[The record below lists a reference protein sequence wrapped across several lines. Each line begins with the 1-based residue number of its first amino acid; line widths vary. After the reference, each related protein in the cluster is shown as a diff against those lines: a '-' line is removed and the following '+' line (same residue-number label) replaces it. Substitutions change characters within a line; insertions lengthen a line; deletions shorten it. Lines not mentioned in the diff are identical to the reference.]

1 MPNRKTL
8 FILIICFGIV
18 TSVYLFARNSNNL
31 PLLAGN
37 DTAISANSY
46 INIGKNTNN
55 DWQKILTNVDPNQNT
70 TTVLTTGGDP
80 NVFDETSLTA
90 QMSRD
95 MFAQYLLVANKPGGV
110 TSDDATQIASAV
122 LSNPEYTKTASIVY
136 TDINLHV
143 VNTSKDSVKKYT
155 EEMNQ
160 IIINYSSQV
169 KVNPLNILLV
179 ASESEDEKELA
190 KLDPIILVAKSF
202 ISGLIKIDV
211 PRDAVQAH
219 LDLMNS
225 SSNLLS
231 DLEAARVTFTDP
243 VRGLTGIG
251 QYVEHLTGF
260 QTATNNINAYL
271 AGKN

>member
-1 MPNRKTL
+1 MLSRKTL

-18 TSVYLFARNSNNL
+18 TSVYLFARNSNNI
-31 PLLAGN
+31 PLLTGN
-37 DTAISANSY
+37 SVAISTNPY
-46 INIGKNTNN
+46 INLDGKTNN

-95 MFAQYLLVANKPGGV
+95 MFARYLLVANKPGGV
-110 TSDDATQIASAV
+110 TSDDATQIANAV
-122 LSNPEYTKTASIVY
+122 LSTPEYTKTTSIVY
-136 TDINLHV
+136 TDINLHI

-160 IIINYSSQV
+160 IITNYSSQV
-169 KVNPLNILLV
+169 KVNPMDILLV

-190 KLDPIILVAKSF
+190 KLDPIILVAKNLINS
-202 ISGLIKIDV
+202 LIKINV
-211 PRDAVQAH
+211 PEDAVQAH
-219 LDLMNS
+219 LNLINS
-225 SSNLLS
+225 SSNILS

-243 VRGLTGIG
+243 VRGIAGIG
-251 QYVEHLTGF
+251 QYVEDLTNF
-260 QTATNNINAYL
+260 QTATNDISAYL

>member
-1 MPNRKTL
+1 MPNKKTL
-8 FILIICFGIV
+8 MVLIICLGIV
-18 TSVYLFARNSNNL
+18 TSVYLFARNSNNI
-31 PLLAGN
+31 PLLTGN
-37 DTAISANSY
+37 NVAVSTNPY
-46 INIGKNTNN
+46 INLDGKTNN

-70 TTVLTTGGDP
+70 TTVLTTNGDP
-80 NVFDETSLTA
+80 NTFDETSLTA

-110 TSDDATQIASAV
+110 TSDDATQIANAV
-122 LSNPEYTKTASIVY
+122 LSTPEYTKTTSIIY
-136 TDINLHV
+136 TDTNLRI
-143 VNTSKDSVKKYT
+143 VNTNKDTVKKYIG
-155 EEMNQ
+155 EMNQ

-179 ASESEDEKELA
+179 ASENEDEKELA

-202 ISGLIKIDV
+202 INGLIKIDV

-243 VRGLTGIG
+243 VRGLSGIG